1 MQAPNTILLI
11 AIEIYVILLIGAIVL
26 FIHTRKLKSLLRRQQ
41 EKLLMLL
48 HERQQNQKTV
58 IKTAHNLPIKPA
70 QNYKSYLNEA
80 IGATSEQY
88 SQISPN
94 NEIGAKQAEDS
105 SQFQRILALRY
116 AFLRAEELGTTE
128 SIGST
133 KYWNIFQQ
141 ALEPLLTSSNTH
153 DKELK
158 EELATYKKHIGQLEK
173 FKLLFFDM
181 EKQWANAQAN
191 AENYYEQ
198 LTSMSNEFAEK
209 QGFSEI
215 LQQYHSVYN
224 DIYKTIVETTSSPQL
239 IHNKS
244 IINIT
249 RQDPR
254 AVAEILKLRNVAAD
268 QHRTINQLQKK
279 LAEATTAIE
288 KETVFQ
294 ELQQQLQRQTRFVQE
309 SETCIQLLED
319 ELSKAHEELSLQGA
333 MLAEQSAINEEN
345 QKMKDTL
352 HSLSLENKDL
362 ANNLSRLEKESV
374 ALNTNHQ
381 LDTKNT

>member
-1 MQAPNTILLI
+1 
-11 AIEIYVILLIGAIVL
+11 
-26 FIHTRKLKSLLRRQQ
+26 
-41 EKLLMLL
+41 
-48 HERQQNQKTV
+48 
-58 IKTAHNLPIKPA
+58 
-70 QNYKSYLNEA
+70 
-80 IGATSEQY
+80 
-88 SQISPN
+88 
-94 NEIGAKQAEDS
+94 
-105 SQFQRILALRY
+105 
-116 AFLRAEELGTTE
+116 
-128 SIGST
+128 
-133 KYWNIFQQ
+133 
-141 ALEPLLTSSNTH
+141 LLTSSNTH